1 VAVVESLRRVM
12 RPTEIMT
19 TTYDSSAIEVLTGLE
34 PVRKRP
40 GMYTTTER
48 PNHLAQEVIDNSA
61 DEAIAGYADEITVT
75 LHEDNSI
82 SVQDNGRGMP
92 VDKHAKEGVSGVEV
106 ILTRLHA
113 GAKFSEKSY
122 RYSGGLHGVGVSVV
136 NALSKKLQ
144 VWVRRD
150 GNEYTMVFGDGKKK
164 SDLKIVGSVGK
175 KNTGTTV
182 RFWADESFF
191 DSPKYSVP
199 RLKHVMRAK
208 AVLSPKLRMR
218 FISELDPADSEEWY
232 FEDGLTDYLM
242 SELAGNTLLPESPY
256 KGHFKGLD
264 HEVDWAVVW
273 LPEEGD
279 IVGESYVN
287 LIPTAQGGTHVNGFR
302 TGLTEAIR
310 EFCEFRNLLPR
321 GVKLAPEDVWARC
334 SYILS
339 VRMTN
344 PQFTGQT
351 KDRLSSREA
360 SAFVSGVTQDAFSIW
375 LNNNVADAEKIASVA
390 IDQASTRLKQGKKV
404 ERKKLTSGP
413 ALPGKLADCTA
424 QDLKRTE
431 LFLVE
436 GDSAGGSAKQARD
449 REFQAIMPLR
459 GKILNT
465 WEVDSNEVLSSQE
478 VHDIAVALGVDPGS
492 DKLEGLRYGKVCI
505 LADADSDGAHIATL
519 LCALFVKH
527 FRALVVEGHVF
538 VAMPPLYRIDVGK
551 HVYYALD
558 DGEREGRLAQ
568 IAAEGLKGK
577 VNIQRFKGL
586 GEMNPPQLRET
597 TMDPNTRRLVRL
609 TLEDAEPAM
618 ATIDML
624 LAKNRAGDRKVW
636 LTEEGNRAD
645 VEV

>member
-1 VAVVESLRRVM
+1 
-12 RPTEIMT
+12 MT

-48 PNHLAQEVIDNSA
+48 PNHLAQEVIDNAA
-61 DEAIAGYADEITVT
+61 DEAIAGYCDEITVT
-75 LHEDNSI
+75 LHEDNSV
-82 SVQDNGRGMP
+82 SVSDNGRGMP
-92 VDKHAKEGVSGVEV
+92 VDRHAKEGVSGVEV

-113 GAKFSEKSY
+113 GAKFSEKNY
-122 RYSGGLHGVGVSVV
+122 RFSGGLHGVGVSVV
-136 NALSKKLQ
+136 NALSKRLE

-150 GNEYTMVFGDGKKK
+150 GNEYHMRFADGRKK
-164 SDLKIVGSVGK
+164 SDLKVVGTVGRR
-175 KNTGTTV
+175 NTGTTV
-182 RFWADESFF
+182 RFWPDEKFF
-191 DSPKYSVP
+191 DTIKFNVP

-208 AVLSPKLRMR
+208 AVLAPGLRLR
-218 FISELDPADSEEWY
+218 FISELDKGDNEEWHY
-232 FEDGLTDYLM
+232 ENGLPAYLM
-242 SELAGNTLLPESPY
+242 SELDGQTTIPEEPFV
-256 KGHFKGLD
+256 GHFKGND

-321 GVKLAPEDVWARC
+321 GVKLAPEDVWARV

-339 VRMTN
+339 VRMLD
-344 PQFTGQT
+344 PQFSGQT

-360 SAFVSGVTQDAFSIW
+360 SAFVSGVTQDALSIW
-375 LNNNVADAEKIASVA
+375 LNQNVGDAERIAQVA
-390 IDQASTRLKQGKKV
+390 ISSAMVRLRQSKKV
-404 ERKKLTSGP
+404 ERKRLTSGP
-413 ALPGKLADCTA
+413 ALPGKLADCSA
-424 QDLKRTE
+424 QDLNRTE

-465 WEVDSNEVLSSQE
+465 WEVESGEVLSSQE
-478 VHDIAVALGVDPGS
+478 VHDIAVALGVDPGAPTV
-492 DKLEGLRYGKVCI
+492 DGLRYGKVCI

-527 FRALVVEGHVF
+527 FRRLVEDGRVH

-551 HVYYALD
+551 NVYYALD
-558 DGEREGRLAQ
+558 DQERDGVVAR
-568 IAAEGLKGK
+568 IDAEGIRGK

-586 GEMNPPQLRET
+586 GEMNPLQLRET
-597 TMDPNTRRLVRL
+597 TMDPNTRRLVQL
-609 TLEDAEPAM
+609 TLDEGEGAF

-624 LAKNRAGDRKVW
+624 LAKGRAGDRKQW
-636 LTEEGNRAD
+636 LTEEGDRA
-645 VEV
+645 EILE

>member
-1 VAVVESLRRVM
+1 
-12 RPTEIMT
+12 MT
-19 TTYDSSAIEVLTGLE
+19 SYDSSAIEVLTGLE

-61 DEAIAGYADEITVT
+61 DEAIAGYADEIVVT
-75 LHEDNSI
+75 MHDDGSL

-164 SDLKIVGSVGK
+164 SDLKIVGTVGK
-175 KNTGTTV
+175 RNTGTTV
-182 RFWADESFF
+182 RFWPDESFF
-191 DSPKYSVP
+191 DSPKFSVP

-218 FISELDPADSEEWY
+218 FISELDPHENEEWY
-232 FEDGLTDYLM
+232 FEDGLTDYLL
-242 SELAGNTLLPESPY
+242 SELAGSTMLPESPY

-273 LPEEGD
+273 LPEEGE

-321 GVKLAPEDVWARC
+321 NVKLAPEDVWARC

-375 LNNNVADAEKIASVA
+375 LNHNVADAEKIANIA
-390 IDQASTRLKQGKKV
+390 INQAMVRLKQGKKV

-424 QDLKRTE
+424 QDLSRTE

-492 DKLEGLRYGKVCI
+492 EKIDGLRYGKICI

-527 FRALVVEGHVF
+527 FRKLVEEGHVH

-551 HVYYALD
+551 HVFYALD
-558 DGEREGRLAQ
+558 DAEREGLLAR

-586 GEMNPPQLRET
+586 GEMNPSQLRET
-597 TMDPNTRRLVRL
+597 TMDPNTRRLVKL
-609 TLEDAEPAM
+609 TLPDPEPAM

-624 LAKNRAGDRKVW
+624 LAKNRAGDRKAW
-636 LTEEGNRAD
+636 LTEEGNQAD
-645 VEV
+645 LVEL

>member
-1 VAVVESLRRVM
+1 M
-12 RPTEIMT
+12 

-48 PNHLAQEVIDNSA
+48 PNHLAQEVIDNAA
-61 DEAIAGYADEITVT
+61 DEAIAGFADEIVVT
-75 LHEDNSI
+75 LHEDGSL

-92 VDKHAKEGVSGVEV
+92 VDRHRKEGVSGVEV

-113 GAKFSEKSY
+113 GAKFSDKNY

-150 GNEYTMVFGDGKKK
+150 GNEYTMWFADGKKK
-164 SDLKIVGSVGK
+164 QELKVVGQVGK
-175 KNTGTTV
+175 RNTGTTV
-182 RFWADESFF
+182 RFWPDETFF
-191 DSPKYSVP
+191 DSPKFNIP

-208 AVLSPKLRMR
+208 AVLSPKLKMK
-218 FISELDPADSEEWY
+218 FVSEIEPSESEEWY
-232 FEDGLTDYLM
+232 YEDGLTDYLT
-242 SELAGNTLLPESPY
+242 SELAGCTLLPAVPY
-256 KGHFKGLD
+256 TGHFKGHD

-273 LPEEGD
+273 LPEDGE

-287 LIPTAQGGTHVNGFR
+287 LIPTAQGGTHVNGYR
-302 TGLTEAIR
+302 TGLTEAVR

-321 GVKLAPEDVWARC
+321 GVKIAPEDVWARC

-339 VRMTN
+339 VRMAN

-375 LNNNVADAEKIASVA
+375 LNHNVAAAEAIAGIA
-390 IDQASTRLKQGKKV
+390 ISQAMVRLKQGKKV

-424 QDLKRTE
+424 QDLARTE

-465 WEVDSNEVLSSQE
+465 WEVESGQVLSSQE

-492 DKLEGLRYGKVCI
+492 DRLDGLRYGKICI

-519 LCALFVKH
+519 LCALFVRH
-527 FRALVVEGHVF
+527 FRKLVAEGHVY

-558 DGEREGRLAQ
+558 DAEREGVLAR
-568 IAAEGLKGK
+568 IAAEGIRGK
-577 VNIQRFKGL
+577 VNTQRFKGL
-586 GEMNPPQLRET
+586 GEMNPSQLRET

-609 TLEDAEPAM
+609 TLDDPDPAI

-624 LAKNRAGDRKVW
+624 LAKNRAGDRKQW
-636 LTEEGNRAD
+636 LTEEGNQAAI
-645 VEV
+645 VE